1 MPSFG
6 SYFGGV
12 ITLSDA
18 LTKTRA
24 FEWLI
29 RACLDG
35 LGIKVLPLLP
45 LLILLMGFTIF
56 SHAIWSTTT
65 AMAGVMIPIYI
76 GIAQA
81 LHFDVVAFVL
91 PMAILMAY
99 ALFFPFNTM
108 GNILMFGTGYYKVEE
123 QLKASILVGLGS
135 WALWALTALTWWRF
149 IGLV

>member
-1 MPSFG
+1 MMIFAPKIGVLEWKQTEKLIPWELFI
-6 SYFGGV
+6 YFGGV
-12 ITLSDA
+12 ITLSDV

-24 FEWLI
+24 FEWII
-29 RACLDG
+29 RAALNG
-35 LGIKVLPLLP
+35 LGVQTLPMLP

-81 LHFDVVAFVL
+81 LHFDLTGFCL

-108 GNILMFGTGYYKVEE
+108 GNIIIYGG
-123 QLKASILVGLGS
+123 G
-135 WALWALTALTWWRF
+135 
-149 IGLV
+149 